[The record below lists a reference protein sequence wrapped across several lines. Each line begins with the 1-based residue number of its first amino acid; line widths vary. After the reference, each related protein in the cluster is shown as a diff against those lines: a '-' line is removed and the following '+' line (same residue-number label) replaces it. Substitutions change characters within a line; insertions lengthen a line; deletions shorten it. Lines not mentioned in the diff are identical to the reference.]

1 MPTYSSAPQ
10 LTPPTLK
17 IKGKAESP
25 VKMSNTILDPLV
37 EDSSPKKI
45 EEGSRA
51 LGATPS
57 SGVVKRETSEESK
70 RHRRIKTKS
79 KVETVL

>member
-1 MPTYSSAPQ
+1 M
-10 LTPPTLK
+10 
-17 IKGKAESP
+17 
-25 VKMSNTILDPLV
+25 
-37 EDSSPKKI
+37 EDSSPKAT
-45 EEGSRA
+45 EEGRQA
-51 LGATPS
+51 TAGATPS